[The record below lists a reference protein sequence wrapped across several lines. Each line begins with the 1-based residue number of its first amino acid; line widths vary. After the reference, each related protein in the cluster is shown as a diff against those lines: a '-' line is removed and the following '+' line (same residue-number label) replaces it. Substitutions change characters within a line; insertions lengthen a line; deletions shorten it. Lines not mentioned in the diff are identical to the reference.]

1 MKLSGASR
9 MEVEVAKVT
18 EIPSGGMRKVRAF
31 DQDVLLSNVDGRI
44 YATSNRCGHENAS
57 LARGS
62 LQGKVVTCPLHRATF
77 DVTSGKNLSGPQ
89 LSMPPEVMQKLPKE
103 LLEMMKQT
111 AEIVS
116 EIQSEPLRT
125 YKVNIRENSI
135 FLQETA

>member
-1 MKLSGASR
+1 
-9 MEVEVAKVT
+9 MEVEVANVT
-18 EIPSGGMRKVRAF
+18 EIPPGSMRKVRAF
-31 DQDVLLSNVDGRI
+31 DQDVLLSNVDGQI
-44 YATSNRCGHENAS
+44 NATSNRCGHENAS
-57 LARGS
+57 LARGT

-77 DVTSGKNLSGPQ
+77 DVTTGKNLSGPQ

-116 EIQSEPLRT
+116 EIQSEPLIT

-135 FLQETA
+135 FLQATA